1 MLISIIR
8 VRGPVKIKQDITKS
22 MTLLNLTRANH
33 CVLYNDSAYL
43 KGSLRK
49 AKDYITWGEISK
61 EMLKKLLIKRG
72 SVYDKD
78 NKLVDFKDFFSKEID
93 KVVDD
98 IYSGKKTIKEL
109 NIKPVF
115 RLKPPSKGYDRKGI
129 KKTYVEGGA
138 LGYRKEEINKLLKK
152 ML

>member
-1 MLISIIR
+1 MLMSIIR
-8 VRGPVKIKQDITKS
+8 VRGPVKIKQDIAQS

-61 EMLKKLLIKRG
+61 EVLKKLLIKRG

-78 NKLVDFKDFFSKEID
+78 NKLVDFKDFFSKDID

-129 KKTYVEGGA
+129 KKSYVEGGA

>member
-1 MLISIIR
+1 MLMAIIR
-8 VRGPVKIKQDITKS
+8 VRGPVKIKKDIEKS

-33 CVLYNDSAYL
+33 CVVYNDSAYL
-43 KGSLRK
+43 KGSLKK
-49 AKDYITWGEISK
+49 AKDYVTWGEVSK
-61 EMLKKLLIKRG
+61 DVLKKLLVKRG
-72 SVYDKD
+72 YVYTAD
-78 NKLVDFKDFFSKEID
+78 NKLISFNDAFSKDLDKIIEEIF
-93 KVVDD
+93 
-98 IYSGKKTIKEL
+98 SGKKTIKEL

-129 KKTYVEGGA
+129 KKTFVEGGA